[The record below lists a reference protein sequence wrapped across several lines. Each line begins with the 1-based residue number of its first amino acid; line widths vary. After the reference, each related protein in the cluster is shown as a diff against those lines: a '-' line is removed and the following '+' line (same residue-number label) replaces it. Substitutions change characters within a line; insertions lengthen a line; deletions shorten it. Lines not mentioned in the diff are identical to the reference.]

1 MPPRIGAIVYVF
13 GILGLF
19 WLDRDKEERPSKAL
33 WIPVFWL
40 LVNGSR
46 PISSWMQVGP
56 RMAAPNMVTDG
67 SPLDALVY
75 AILLAAALPVVFV
88 RLKKVGTLLRA
99 NLPIVMFFLY
109 CGLSVSWSDYP
120 FVAFKRWTKV
130 VADLIMV
137 MIVLTDDDRKA
148 AFNCL
153 VKRIGFLLI
162 PVSILLIKYFPEMGR
177 GYDQW
182 DGTLYNIGVGTN
194 KNLLGMTCLI
204 VGIGVVWRFLVVW
217 QSPKEPARKKRLLAE
232 GILLGMTIY
241 LLWISN
247 SVTSLAC
254 FGLASILLVATTF
267 FATAR
272 RPAIINTL
280 VASLIGFVTF
290 ALFFSSGGAVL
301 ESMGRNST
309 LTGRTEIWH
318 VVLGLVENPIIGSGF
333 ESFWLGENL
342 AKTWNLYWFHLNE
355 AHNGYIE
362 LFVNLGWIGILIFA
376 TVMVAGYRD
385 LIKSFRLDPVWA
397 QIRLAY
403 FVNAAIYSLTEVGF
417 RMLSPVWILFLF
429 AAMAIP
435 EDWYAGTAAASG
447 STANSDSAVPAAGE
461 GKISRQPV
469 PVPALGTRGR
479 SAVKPL
485 VKVQEARRL

>member
-1 MPPRIGAIVYVF
+1 MPPRVALIVYAL

-19 WLDRDKEERPSKAL
+19 WLDRDKEERVSKAL

-40 LVNGSR
+40 LINGSR
-46 PISSWMQVGP
+46 PITSWMQTGP
-56 RMAAPNMVTDG
+56 RIAEPNMVMDG
-67 SPLDALVY
+67 SPLDALGY
-75 AILLAAALPVVFV
+75 AILLALALPVMFV
-88 RLKKVGTLLRA
+88 RLKKVGALLRK
-99 NLPIVMFFLY
+99 NLPIVIFFLY
-109 CGLSVSWSDYP
+109 CGVSVIWSEYP
-120 FVAFKRWTKV
+120 FVALKRWTKV

-137 MIVLTDDDRKA
+137 MIVLTDGDRKA
-148 AFNCL
+148 AFNAL

-162 PVSILLIKYFPEMGR
+162 PVSILLIKYFPDMGR

-182 DGTLYNIGVGTN
+182 DGRLYNIGVGTN

-204 VGIGVVWRFLVVW
+204 VGIGVVWRFLQAW
-217 QSPKEPARKKRLLAE
+217 QSPKGLERKKHLIAE
-232 GILLGMTIY
+232 GVVLGMTIY
-241 LLWISN
+241 LLWICD
-247 SVTSLAC
+247 SVTSFSC

-267 FATAR
+267 FASAR
-272 RPAIINTL
+272 RPAIINIL

-309 LTGRTEIWH
+309 LTGRTEIWQ
-318 VVLGLVENPIIGSGF
+318 VVLGLVQNPIIGSGF

-362 LFVNLGWIGILIFA
+362 LFLNLGWIGILIFV
-376 TVMVAGYRD
+376 TVMYTGYRD
-385 LIKSFRLDPVWA
+385 LINLFRVDPAWA

-429 AAMAIP
+429 SAMAIP
-435 EDWYAGTAAASG
+435 EDWYAGTEAASG
-447 STANSDSAVPAAGE
+447 SKASSDRAAPAARE
-461 GKISRQPV
+461 GRISRPPV
-469 PVPALGTRGR
+469 PVTVPGTRGR

-485 VKVQEARRL
+485 TRVQEVRRP

>member
-1 MPPRIGAIVYVF
+1 MPPRVAEIVYLL
-13 GILGLF
+13 GILALF
-19 WLDRDKEERPSKAL
+19 WFDRDKEERVSKAL

-40 LVNGSR
+40 LINGSR
-46 PISSWMQVGP
+46 PISEWLQTGP
-56 RMAAPNMVTDG
+56 RMAEPNMVMDG
-67 SPLDALVY
+67 SPLDALGY
-75 AILLAAALPVVFV
+75 AILLVLALPVMFV
-88 RLKKVGTLLRA
+88 RLKKVGALLRA
-99 NLPIVMFFLY
+99 NLPIVIFFLY
-109 CGLSVSWSDYP
+109 CGVSVIWSEYP
-120 FVAFKRWTKV
+120 FVALKRWTKV
-130 VADLIMV
+130 VADLLMV
-137 MIVLTDDDRKA
+137 MIVLTDNDRKA
-148 AFNCL
+148 AFNGL
-153 VKRIGFLLI
+153 VKRIGYVLI
-162 PVSILLIKYFPEMGR
+162 PVSILLIKYFPDMGR

-204 VGIGVVWRFLVVW
+204 VGISIVWRFLQTW
-217 QSPKEPARKKRLLAE
+217 RSPKGPTRRKHLIAE
-232 GILLGMTIY
+232 GVVLGMTIY

-247 SVTSLAC
+247 SVTSLSC

-267 FATAR
+267 FASAR
-272 RPAIINTL
+272 RPAVINTL

-309 LTGRTEIWH
+309 LTGRTEIWQ

-362 LFVNLGWIGILIFA
+362 LFLNLGWIGILIFA
-376 TVMVAGYRD
+376 TVMYTGYRD
-385 LIKSFRLDPVWA
+385 LIKSFCLDPAWA

-403 FVNAAIYSLTEVGF
+403 FVNATIYSLTEVGF
-417 RMLSPVWILFLF
+417 RMLSPVWIFFLF
-429 AAMAIP
+429 SAMAIP
-435 EDWYAGTAAASG
+435 GDWYTGTAADNASKADPG
-447 STANSDSAVPAAGE
+447 RAVPAAGD
-461 GKISRQPV
+461 GRIPPQPV

-479 SAVKPL
+479 SVVKPL
-485 VKVQEARRL
+485 VKVHEARRL

>member
-1 MPPRIGAIVYVF
+1 MPPQVAAIVYVA

-19 WLDRDKEERPSKAL
+19 WLDRDKEKQPSKAL

-46 PISSWMQVGP
+46 PISSWLQVGP
-56 RMAAPNMVTDG
+56 RMAAPNMVMDG

-75 AILLAAALPVVFV
+75 AILLALALPVVFL

-99 NLPIVMFFLY
+99 NWPIVIFFLY
-109 CGLSVSWSDYP
+109 CGLSVIWSEYP
-120 FVAFKRWTKV
+120 FVALKRWTKV

-137 MIVLTDDDRKA
+137 MIVLTDSDWKA
-148 AFNCL
+148 AFDGL
-153 VKRIGFLLI
+153 VKRLGFVLI
-162 PVSILLIKYFPEMGR
+162 PISILLIKYFPDMGR

-204 VGIGVVWRFLVVW
+204 VGIGVVWRFLLAW
-217 QSPKEPARKKRLLAE
+217 RSPNGPARRKRLLAE
-232 GILLGMTIY
+232 GILLGMTTY

-247 SVTSLAC
+247 SMTSLSC

-267 FATAR
+267 FASAR
-272 RPAIINTL
+272 RPAVINTL
-280 VASLIGFVTF
+280 VASLIGLVTF

-301 ESMGRNST
+301 ESMGRNAT

-318 VVLGLVENPIIGSGF
+318 VVLGLVDNPIIGSGF

-362 LFVNLGWIGILIFA
+362 LFLNLGWIGILIFA
-376 TVMVAGYRD
+376 TVMATGYRD
-385 LIKSFRLDPVWA
+385 LIKLFRVDSAWA

-403 FVNAAIYSLTEVGF
+403 FVNAAIYSITEVGF
-417 RMLSPVWILFLF
+417 RMLSPVWIFFLF
-429 AAMAIP
+429 SAMAIP
-435 EDWYAGTAAASG
+435 EDWYAETSAANGSKADSGT
-447 STANSDSAVPAAGE
+447 AVPAAGD
-461 GKISRQPV
+461 GQISRPPV
-469 PVPALGTRGR
+469 PVPVPGTRGR
-479 SAVKPL
+479 STAKPL
-485 VKVQEARRL
+485 VKVHESRRL

>member
-1 MPPRIGAIVYVF
+1 MPPRVAAIAYAL

-19 WLDRDKEERPSKAL
+19 WLDRDDEEHASKAVWL
-33 WIPVFWL
+33 PVLWL
-40 LVNGSR
+40 LINGSR
-46 PISSWMQVGP
+46 PISSWLQVGP
-56 RMAAPNMVTDG
+56 RFAEPNMVLDG
-67 SPLDALVY
+67 SPLDALIY
-75 AILLAAALPVVFV
+75 AILLALALPVVFV
-88 RLKKVGTLLRA
+88 RLKKIGTLLRA
-99 NLPIVMFFLY
+99 NLPIVIFFLY
-109 CGLSVSWSDYP
+109 CGVSVIWSEYP

-137 MIVLTDDDRKA
+137 MIVLTDRDRKA
-148 AFNCL
+148 AFNNL
-153 VKRIGFLLI
+153 VKRIGFVLV
-162 PVSILLIKYFPEMGR
+162 PVSILLIKYFPDMGR

-182 DGTLYNIGVGTN
+182 DGTLYNIGVATN

-204 VGIGVVWRFLVVW
+204 VGISVVWRFLQAW
-217 QSPKEPARKKRLLAE
+217 RSPKGLARKKHLIAEGVLLA
-232 GILLGMTIY
+232 MTIY

-247 SVTSLAC
+247 SMTSLSC

-272 RPAIINTL
+272 RPAVINTL
-280 VASLIGFVTF
+280 VASLIGLVTF

-318 VVLGLVENPIIGSGF
+318 VVLGLVDNPMVGSGF

-362 LFVNLGWIGILIFA
+362 LFLNLGWIGILIFA
-376 TVMVAGYRD
+376 AVMVTGYRD
-385 LIKSFRLDPVWA
+385 LVKLFRLEPAWA

-403 FVNAAIYSLTEVGF
+403 FVNAAIYSITEVGF
-417 RMLSPVWILFLF
+417 RMLSPVWIFFLF
-429 AAMAIP
+429 SAMAIP
-435 EDWYAGTAAASG
+435 EDWYAETSAVNGSKADSG
-447 STANSDSAVPAAGE
+447 RAVPAAGE
-461 GKISRQPV
+461 GQIPRQPV
-469 PVPALGTRGR
+469 PVPVPGTRGR
-479 SAVKPL
+479 SPAKPL
-485 VKVQEARRL
+485 VKVHESRRL